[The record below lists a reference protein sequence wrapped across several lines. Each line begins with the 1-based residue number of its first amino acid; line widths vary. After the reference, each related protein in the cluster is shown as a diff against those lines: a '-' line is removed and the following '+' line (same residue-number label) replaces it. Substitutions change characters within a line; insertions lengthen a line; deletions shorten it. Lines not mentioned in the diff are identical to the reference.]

1 MKGSIITLLIVLILL
16 LLGLGGYAGYRFATE
31 GASNAFTDTVLFV
44 IALVGILMA
53 LASTGIFWGVR
64 RLLEEDIHKR
74 IGISEK
80 CARDRARYEVYHHT
94 ATAFLRFYEEK
105 GNPVFLNQTI
115 AMAEK
120 ARVAILGAYETLRK
134 EDPSNFK
141 KERTL
146 YEKEICHIFNNL
158 AFALALRGEGEDIK
172 MAHSLAEHVEGQI
185 KNYPEDEILFQE
197 TVAYVLWRLPKTPQD
212 KKRGLELI
220 KNILRRPDV
229 SPEDKATYG
238 KRYGISK

>member
-1 MKGSIITLLIVLILL
+1 MRGLIVTLLIILILL
-16 LLGLGGYAGYRFATE
+16 LLGLGGYAGYRFVTE
-31 GASNAFTDTVLFV
+31 GARTAFTDTVLFV
-44 IALVGILMA
+44 MALVGILMA

-94 ATAFLRFYEEK
+94 ATAFLEFYAEK

-115 AMAEK
+115 GMAER
-120 ARVAILGAYETLRK
+120 ARVAILEAYETLK
-134 EDPSNFK
+134 EEEPSNFK
-141 KERTL
+141 KEKAR

-158 AFALALRGEGEDIK
+158 AFALALRGESEDMK
-172 MAHSLAEHVEGQI
+172 MAHSLAEHVEEQI
-185 KNYPEDEILFQE
+185 KHYPEDEIIFQE
-197 TVAYVLWRLPKTPQD
+197 TVAYVLWKLPKTPED

-229 SPEDKATYG
+229 SPEDKKEYR